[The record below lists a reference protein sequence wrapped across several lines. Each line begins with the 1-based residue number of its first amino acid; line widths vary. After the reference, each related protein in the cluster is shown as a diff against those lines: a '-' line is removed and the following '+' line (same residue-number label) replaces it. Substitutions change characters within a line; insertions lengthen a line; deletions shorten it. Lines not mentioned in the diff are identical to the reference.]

1 MYQNSSRSIRSL
13 RQIKLVRPPWQIDRQ
28 RSALRKDRSE
38 LFSIVVDFEIRHL
51 FISAG
56 HNYFGRHGKAPGDHA
71 IIEVER
77 IQCVTAKGIAGDR
90 FFDFKKQYKG
100 QITFFEEEV
109 YLDLCLQF
117 GVWDRGPGAFRRNVI
132 TRGVR
137 LSDLIGAEFELQGV
151 RFFGNEECRPCY
163 WMDLAF
169 APGVENAL
177 KGRGGLRA
185 EILTDGILTRSVST
199 GHEAEDSRIEEFKK
213 RR

>member
-1 MYQNSSRSIRSL
+1 MRGERYTPRR
-13 RQIKLVRPPWQIDRQ
+13 RPANPERRTSNAKPRH
-28 RSALRKDRSE
+28 RSALREDRPE
-38 LFSIVVDFEIRHL
+38 LFSDVADFEISHL

-56 HNYFGRHGKAPGDHA
+56 HNYFGRHEKPPGEHP

-90 FFDFKKQYKG
+90 FFGFKKQYKG

-109 YLDLCLQF
+109 YQDLCLRF
-117 GVWDRGPGAFRRNVI
+117 GVRDRSPEAFRRNVI

-137 LSDLIGAEFELQGV
+137 LNELIGKEFELQGI

-169 APGVENAL
+169 APG
-177 KGRGGLRA
+177 A
-185 EILTDGILTRSVST
+185 EGAPETFAGKI
-199 GHEAEDSRIEEFKK
+199 SRPLPL
-213 RR
+213 

>member
-1 MYQNSSRSIRSL
+1 MPASVAACIGCPAELQTPNSKLRTPNSKLLFRSH
-13 RQIKLVRPPWQIDRQ
+13 
-28 RSALRKDRSE
+28 RSALREDRPE
-38 LFSIVVDFEIRHL
+38 LFSPVADFEICHL

-56 HNYFGRHGKAPGDHA
+56 HNYFGRHEKSPGEHA

-90 FFDFKKQYKG
+90 FFGFKKQYKG

-109 YLDLCLQF
+109 YQDLCLRF
-117 GVWDRGPGAFRRNVI
+117 GVWDRSPEAFRRNVI
-132 TRGVR
+132 TRGVQ
-137 LSDLIGAEFELQGV
+137 LNELIGKEFELQGI

-169 APGVENAL
+169 APGAERAL

-185 EILTDGILTRSVST
+185 EILSDGFLTRT
-199 GHEAEDSRIEEFKK
+199 PQA
-213 RR
+213 

>member
-1 MYQNSSRSIRSL
+1 M
-13 RQIKLVRPPWQIDRQ
+13 
-28 RSALRKDRSE
+28 
-38 LFSIVVDFEIRHL
+38 VVDFEICHL

-56 HNYFGRHGKAPGDHA
+56 HNYFGQHGKAPGDHA

-77 IQCVTAKGIAGDR
+77 IQCVTEKGIAGDR

-132 TRGVR
+132 TRSVR
-137 LSDLIGAEFELQGV
+137 LRELIGAEFELQGV
-151 RFFGNEECRPCY
+151 RFFGKEECRPCY

-169 APGVENAL
+169 APGAEDAL

-185 EILTDGILTRSVST
+185 EILTDGLLTRSVSA
-199 GHEAEDSRIEEFKK
+199 GQEAGNSTIQEFKK
-213 RR
+213 RQSAG